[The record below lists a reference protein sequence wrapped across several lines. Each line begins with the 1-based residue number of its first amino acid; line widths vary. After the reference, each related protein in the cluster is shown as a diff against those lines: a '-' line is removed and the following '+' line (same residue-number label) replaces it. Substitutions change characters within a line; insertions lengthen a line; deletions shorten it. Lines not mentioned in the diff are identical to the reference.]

1 MHSEVRLGTQ
11 TQMVRSGSSYCSQSE
26 LAPTFGL
33 GKDNVAQ
40 SIEVRWPDGEVD
52 RRTNV
57 KADQVV
63 EIREGQR

>member
-1 MHSEVRLGTQ
+1 
-11 TQMVRSGSSYCSQSE
+11 MV
-26 LAPTFGL
+26 
-33 GKDNVAQ
+33 Q
-40 SIEVRWPDGEVD
+40 SIEVRWPDGQVD